1 MSRSNFI
8 GPRPAPGRPLS
19 AKRAVGFTLVELL
32 VALAIFAIVSG
43 FAYRS
48 LNAMLE
54 SREALQKESRKWRD
68 VALFVGRV
76 ERDLD
81 SVLPR
86 LALSSSGTPLAPV
99 SSTLDVLTT
108 GDGLA
113 LTRAGSP
120 LQENTL
126 AAPQR
131 VGYRLK
137 DGAVERLIWSSVDAA
152 PRQDP
157 VATPVLPNA
166 TALAFRF
173 LDPKSGEW
181 RKSWGLPGSGEANA
195 PAAVEMTLTLA
206 SGESI
211 VRLMDIPSTAP
222 SP

>member
-1 MSRSNFI
+1 
-8 GPRPAPGRPLS
+8 
-19 AKRAVGFTLVELL
+19 
-32 VALAIFAIVSG
+32 
-43 FAYRS
+43 
-48 LNAMLE
+48 MLE

-86 LALSSSGTPLAPV
+86 LATSSSGTPLAPV

-108 GDGLA
+108 GEGLA

-131 VGYRLK
+131 VAYRLK
-137 DGAVERLIWSSVDAA
+137 DGTVERLMWSSVDAA

-157 VATPVLPNA
+157 VATPVLPQA
-166 TALAFRF
+166 TRLAFRF
-173 LDPKSGEW
+173 LDAKNGEW
-181 RKSWGLPGSGEANA
+181 RTTWGLPGSAETNP

-211 VRLMDIPSTAP
+211 VRLMDIPSATP
-222 SP
+222 

>member
-1 MSRSNFI
+1 MRAIRDASSRTSPHMSRN
-8 GPRPAPGRPLS
+8 R
-19 AKRAVGFTLVELL
+19 GFTLVELL

-48 LNAMLE
+48 LNMMLE

-131 VGYRLK
+131 VAYRLK
-137 DGAVERLIWSSVDAA
+137 DGTVERLMWSSVDAA

-157 VATPVLPNA
+157 VATPVLPQA
-166 TALAFRF
+166 TRLAFRF
-173 LDPKSGEW
+173 LDLKSGEW
-181 RKSWGLPGSGEANA
+181 RTSWGLPGSAETNP

-211 VRLMDIPSTAP
+211 VRLMDIPSTTP
-222 SP
+222 